1 MAPKKEPFMKE
12 DVPVASPVEEL
23 EETEDDTVDNVEA
36 TAPVE
41 KPMYDAVCAT
51 CETPIQVPFVP
62 DGSRPTFCKDCLRD
76 YQRATAKARNEIEQ
90 KQVRETP
97 RPAPAPS
104 PSPAR
109 PAVKRPAYVPTEQPM
124 SLAQTRHIEPK
135 KFKALK
141 KRQPDLGGIR
151 ALIDTAKRES

>member
-1 MAPKKEPFMKE
+1 MKE
-12 DVPVASPVEEL
+12 SLPVSEPEEL
-23 EETEDDTVDNVEA
+23 EEVEEVSER
-36 TAPVE
+36 PVETQASVVEEVPAE

-51 CETPIQVPFVP
+51 CEAEIQVPFKP

-90 KQVRETP
+90 KRASEPVQ
-97 RPAPAPS
+97 APAP
-104 PSPAR
+104 
-109 PAVKRPAYVPTEQPM
+109 KRTDPERQPVRRTPAYVPTEQPM
-124 SLAQTRHIEPK
+124 SLAQVRHIEPK

-151 ALIDTAKRES
+151 ALIDTAKKES